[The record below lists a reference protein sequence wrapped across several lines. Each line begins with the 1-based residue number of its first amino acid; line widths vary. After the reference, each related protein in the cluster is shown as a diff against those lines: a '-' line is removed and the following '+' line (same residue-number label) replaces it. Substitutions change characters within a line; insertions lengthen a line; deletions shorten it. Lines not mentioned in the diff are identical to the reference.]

1 MQPTA
6 ADTLGYLHGFGN
18 QFESEAIAGAL
29 PVGMNSP
36 KKTPFGLYGEQ
47 ISGTSFTSTR
57 SENRRT
63 WVYRTRPMVSNEP
76 WAAFPL
82 DHWLT
87 APLAHGVYDPR
98 PLRWQPLSPAKEADF
113 LSGIRTVG
121 AHGDA
126 AALTGCAI
134 HVYAFNRSMGDQAIC
149 SADGEILI
157 VPESGALEVQTELG
171 WLSLRPGEI
180 ALIPRGLCYRVLLD
194 QGRDQGPA
202 RGYILE
208 NYGPLLR
215 LPELGPIGANGLA
228 NARDFCCPKA
238 AFESDDRGFE
248 IVTKFAG
255 KFWSRRAANPFNVVA
270 WHGNHVPLKYELSR
284 FNIFGA
290 TTYDSPDPSVST
302 LLTSP
307 SPQPGT
313 ANIDFVIFP
322 PRWQVAE
329 KSFRP
334 PFFHR
339 NVMTEFMGNI
349 YGEYEGKIGG
359 FVPGGFSLHSCMT
372 PHGPDRATYQRGI
385 TEPDTPNKL
394 AGTMAFMFE
403 TRLPLALNRDA
414 LHWPELEASYTTCW
428 SGFEAAAIEYPGQSI
443 GQTTGPVK

>member
-1 MQPTA
+1 MQLTQ
-6 ADTLGYLHGFGN
+6 DNNFDYLHGFGN

-29 PVGMNSP
+29 PTGMNSP
-36 KKTPFGLYGEQ
+36 KQTPLGLYAEQ
-47 ISGTSFTSTR
+47 ISGTSFTSVR
-57 SENRRT
+57 VENRRT
-63 WVYRTRPMVSNEP
+63 WVYRREPMVSDQPYEP
-76 WAAFPL
+76 FKAL
-82 DHWLT
+82 SWLT
-87 APLAHGVYDPR
+87 APMATGVYDPR
-98 PLRWQPLSPAKEADF
+98 PLRWQPINSEGKIDF
-113 LSGIRTVG
+113 LSGIRTIG

-134 HVYAFNRSMGDQAIC
+134 HVYTVTSSMGDQAIC

-157 VPESGALEVQTELG
+157 VPESGVLQVQTELG
-171 WLSLRPGEI
+171 WLSIRSGEI
-180 ALIPRGLCYRVLLD
+180 GIIPRGLCYRVVLE
-194 QGRDQGPA
+194 QGPA

-228 NARDFCCPKA
+228 NPRDFCCPKA
-238 AFESDDRGFE
+238 AYDSDSRPFE
-248 IVTKFAG
+248 IITKFAG

-270 WHGNHVPLKYELSR
+270 WHGNLVPYKYELSR
-284 FNIFGA
+284 FNIFGS
-290 TTYDSPDPSVST
+290 TSYDSPDPSVST

-339 NVMTEFMGNI
+339 NVMTEFMGLI
-349 YGEYEGKIGG
+349 HGQYEGKIGG

-372 PHGPDRATYQRGI
+372 PHGPDKATYLRGI
-385 TEPDTPNKL
+385 NEPDVPNKL
-394 AGTMAFMFE
+394 DGTMAFMFE
-403 TRLPLALNRDA
+403 TRLPLAINSEA
-414 LHWPELEASYTTCW
+414 LRWPELEANYISCW
-428 SGFEAAAIEYPGQSI
+428 AGFEPTQL
-443 GQTTGPVK
+443 K

>member
-1 MQPTA
+1 MQPIST
-6 ADTLGYLHGFGN
+6 DPFSYLHGFGN
-18 QFESEAIAGAL
+18 QFESEAVAGAL
-29 PVGMNSP
+29 PIGMNSP
-36 KKTPFGLYGEQ
+36 KRTPFGLYGEQ
-47 ISGTSFTSTR
+47 ISGTSFTSVR
-57 SENRRT
+57 VENRRT
-63 WVYRTRPMVSNEP
+63 WAYRTRPMVSSAP
-76 WAAFPL
+76 WTEVMRGN
-82 DHWLT
+82 WLT
-87 APLAHGVYDPR
+87 APLANGVYDAR
-98 PLRWQPLSPAKEADF
+98 PLRWQPLAAAAEADF
-113 LSGIRTVG
+113 LSGIRTIG

-126 AALTGCAI
+126 ASLTGCAI
-134 HVYAFNRSMGDQAIC
+134 HVYAFSRSMGDQAIC

-157 VPESGALEVQTELG
+157 VPESGALRIQTELG
-171 WLSLRPGEI
+171 WLAPRPGEI
-180 ALIPRGLCYRVLLD
+180 ALIPRGLCYRVLVE
-194 QGRDQGPA
+194 QEPA

-228 NARDFCCPKA
+228 NPRDFLCPTA
-238 AFESDDRGFE
+238 AFESDDRPFE
-248 IVTKFAG
+248 ILTKFAG
-255 KFWSRRAANPFNVVA
+255 KFWSRRAPNPFNVVA

-349 YGEYEGKIGG
+349 LGEYEGKIGG
-359 FVPGGFSLHSCMT
+359 FVPGGFSLHACMT

-385 TEPDTPNKL
+385 DEPDAPNKL
-394 AGTMAFMFE
+394 EGTMAFMFE
-403 TRLPLALNRDA
+403 TRLPLALNGDA
-414 LHWPELEASYTTCW
+414 LRWPELEANYTACW
-428 SGFEAAAIEYPGQSI
+428 SGFDAAPALPGQSR
-443 GQTTGPVK
+443 